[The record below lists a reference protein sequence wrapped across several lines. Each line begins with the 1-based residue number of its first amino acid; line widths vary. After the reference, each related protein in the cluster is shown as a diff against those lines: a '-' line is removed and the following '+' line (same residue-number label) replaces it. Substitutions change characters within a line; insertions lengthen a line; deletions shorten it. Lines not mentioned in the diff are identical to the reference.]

1 MLLLINELKEGMKLK
16 NTVYKD
22 NSILAEKGMILDI
35 HTIDK
40 LKSFGVINVEIEDE
54 DIEHADM
61 EDVIM
66 QENILKE
73 AIGND
78 FEEAMKKTQTI
89 MENIKDGKIN
99 EKAINEVVENTLS
112 NILTDSDISLGL
124 LEGKGGHD
132 YLYKHAINTVVISTI
147 IGNALGYDKKQ
158 LDTLAKGALL
168 HDVGMLQV
176 DESILRKEKDLSPED
191 IKEIEKHTIHGYEA
205 LKNLGEDIAQI
216 AKYHHEKLDGS
227 GYPEGLTGD
236 QIPEMAKIVAVADVY
251 TALTEDRKYRN
262 KYENYDAMKIVMQ
275 SSATKLLDHN
285 ILKIFLKYMPIYPIN
300 SYVILNNNK
309 KAKVVKANKNPFR
322 PVVDIEEEGKII
334 RLDLMSEINA
344 TKYIIGVAK

>member
-16 NTVYKD
+16 RTIYKD
-22 NSILAEKGMILDI
+22 NSILAEKGRILDAHNI
-35 HTIDK
+35 EK
-40 LKSFGVINVEIEDE
+40 LKKFGIVNVEIEDE
-54 DIEHADM
+54 DIEHEDM
-61 EDVIM
+61 EEVIM

-73 AIGND
+73 AIAND
-78 FEEAMKKTQTI
+78 FEESMNKTADI
-89 MENIKDGKIN
+89 MQRIKDGAVD
-99 EKAINEVVENTLS
+99 EKSINEVVENTLS
-112 NILTDSDISLGL
+112 NVLTDSDISLGL

-147 IGNALGYDKKQ
+147 IGNALGYEKEK
-158 LDTLAKGALL
+158 LDILAKGALL
-168 HDVGMLQV
+168 HDVGMLKV
-176 DESILRKEKDLSPED
+176 DESILRKEEGLTPED
-191 IKEIEKHTIHGYEA
+191 IKEIEKHTIYGYEA
-205 LKNLGEDIAQI
+205 LKELGEEIAQI
-216 AKYHHEKLDGS
+216 AKYHHEKIDGS

-236 QIPEMAKIVAVADVY
+236 KIPEMAKIVAIADVY
-251 TALTEDRKYRN
+251 TALTEDRKYRS